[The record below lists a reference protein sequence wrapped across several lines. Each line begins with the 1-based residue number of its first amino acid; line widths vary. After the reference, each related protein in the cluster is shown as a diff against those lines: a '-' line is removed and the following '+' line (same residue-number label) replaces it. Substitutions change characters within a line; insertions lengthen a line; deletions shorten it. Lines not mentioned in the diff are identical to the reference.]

1 MCRVAI
7 GQLRNTRCTESFRI
21 PREEQFIG
29 YMASG
34 MKDCITVIH
43 RQPSV
48 FGGQVNQLLVRFLP
62 IMIIIIIVVVIVITS
77 AKQVCFCLALLVC
90 LLR

>member
-1 MCRVAI
+1 
-7 GQLRNTRCTESFRI
+7 
-21 PREEQFIG
+21 
-29 YMASG
+29 MASG

-90 LLR
+90 LLRWIFTKQLITEICFYFL